1 MPEFVSVIPLEA
13 EALPHQEEQKV
24 QKVLDMGHLMV
35 VHPLLHLFQLVVHS
49 QAGVQKVQ
57 WVVDTCQVE
66 ETDQVVGQ
74 MGQVVGHKGQVVGH
88 MAQAG
93 VDIEVGVHIAL
104 DVGHIVRDEE
114 RTALAGGADLGTV
127 AQGTGSEG
135 TGLGDTVA
143 AVVLVG
149 SGSAL
154 LFAEMGW
161 G

>member
-1 MPEFVSVIPLEA
+1 M
-13 EALPHQEEQKV
+13 
-24 QKVLDMGHLMV
+24 LDMGHLMV
-35 VHPLLHLFQLVVHS
+35 VHPLLHLFQLVVHN
-49 QAGVQKVQ
+49 QAVVQRVQ

-66 ETDQVVGQ
+66 ETDQVVGH
-74 MGQVVGHKGQVVGH
+74 MGQVVGH
-88 MAQAG
+88 MALA
-93 VDIEVGVHIAL
+93 VVYIEVGVHIAL
-104 DVGHIVRDEE
+104 DVVHIVRDEE